1 MFKKVFFIVLVGIFL
16 FFFTGSKLLI
26 SGDFV
31 LFFNAGLSKGQKVF
45 STDYGWVWNTDY
57 VDVNEY
63 GAITPDSS
71 MGISI
76 SAGLLY
82 FFSPSFGI
90 STSINYIKQNV
101 NLSSDYNFSWT
112 WYDGEN
118 YSRDGE
124 WYNYQTISSI
134 PITLNLVY
142 KRIVNKNSAICV
154 YAGFAAFLSKVNL
167 ASHVGYGET
176 LETDEYYYIDWYDV
190 DVKIEQNNT
199 ILGGNIGLE
208 FEKKINLNYDF
219 FVGIQYFYAPSKK
232 YKWEVVPKS
241 VYEGEEEQL
250 YRESVPDIHIDGD
263 ILSEI
268 NFSFYRVYVGIK
280 IHI

>member
-1 MFKKVFFIVLVGIFL
+1 MFKKVSFIVLVGIFL

-31 LFFNAGLSKGQKVF
+31 LFFNGGLGGGQKVF
-45 STDYGWVWNTDY
+45 QTDHEWVWNTDY

-63 GAITPDSS
+63 GTIVPHTS
-71 MGISI
+71 MGFGF
-76 SAGLLY
+76 SAGLSY

-101 NLSSDYNFSWT
+101 NLNSDYNFSWT

-118 YSRDGE
+118 NFRERS
-124 WYNYQTISSI
+124 WYNSGSMSTV

-142 KRIVNKNSAICV
+142 KTTVNKNSALCF

-176 LETDEYYYIDWYDV
+176 LETDEYYYMDWYDIY
-190 DVKIEQNNT
+190 VKIEQNDT
-199 ILGGNIGLE
+199 ILGGNIGVE
-208 FEKKINLNYDF
+208 FERKIGLNYDF
-219 FVGIQYFYAPSKK
+219 FAGIQYFYAPSKK

-241 VYEGEEEQL
+241 LYEGEEGEL

>member
-1 MFKKVFFIVLVGIFL
+1 MFKKVFFIVLIGIFL

-31 LFFNAGLSKGQKVF
+31 FFIKGGLVGGQKALP
-45 STDYGWVWNTDY
+45 TNYTWIWNTDY

-63 GAITPDSS
+63 GAIITDSS

-76 SAGLLY
+76 SAGLSY

-101 NLSSDYNFSWT
+101 NLDSDYNFSWT
-112 WYDGEN
+112 WYDAESN
-118 YSRDGE
+118 SRNGK
-124 WYNYQTISSI
+124 WCNYQTISSV
-134 PITLNLVY
+134 PITLDLVY
-142 KRIVNKNSAICV
+142 KTIINRNSSVCFNV
-154 YAGFAAFLSKVNL
+154 GFAVFLSKADL
-167 ASHVGYGET
+167 TSHVGYGET
-176 LETDEYYYIDWYDV
+176 LETEEYYYMDWYDV
-190 DVKIEQNNT
+190 GVKIEQSDT
-199 ILGGNIGLE
+199 ILGANIGVE
-208 FEKKINLNYDF
+208 FERKIGLNHDF
-219 FVGIQYFYAPSKK
+219 LVGIQYFYAPSKK
-232 YKWEVVPKS
+232 YRWEPVPQP

-250 YRESVPDIHIDGD
+250 YRESVPDIHVDGD

>member
-1 MFKKVFFIVLVGIFL
+1 MFKKAFSIVLVGIFL
-16 FFFTGSKLLI
+16 FFFAGSKLLI
-26 SGDFV
+26 SGDFI
-31 LFFNAGLSKGQKVF
+31 FFIKGGLGGGQKVLP
-45 STDYGWVWNTDY
+45 TNYTWIWNTDY

-63 GAITPDSS
+63 GAIITDSS
-71 MGISI
+71 VGISI
-76 SAGLLY
+76 SAGLSY

-101 NLSSDYNFSWT
+101 NLDSDYNFSWT

-118 YSRDGE
+118 YSRNRK
-124 WYNYQTISSI
+124 WCNYQTISSI

-142 KRIVNKNSAICV
+142 KTIINKNSALSI

-176 LETDEYYYIDWYDV
+176 LETDEYYYMDWYDI
-190 DVKIEQNNT
+190 DVKIERSDT
-199 ILGGNIGLE
+199 ILGGNIGVE
-208 FEKKINLNYDF
+208 FERKIGLNHDF
-219 FVGIQYFYAPSKK
+219 LAGIQYFYAPSKK

-250 YRESVPDIHIDGD
+250 YRESVPDIHVNGD
-263 ILSEI
+263 IRSEI
-268 NFSFYRVYVGIK
+268 NFSFYRVYIGIK